1 MLNALWIF
9 LLMGGLLYGAATGQ
23 PQLATQAA
31 MEGATEAVSL
41 VLSLLGIT
49 MFYMGLMEIATQS
62 GLAQKISKVVAV
74 IIKPVFPR
82 LKKEEPAMQAI
93 CMNLSANALG
103 LGNAATPLGLTAMEE
118 LQKKN
123 KDKQTATQEMIGL
136 IVLNASSVQLIPT
149 SIIAL
154 RAAAGSANPAGITGV
169 MLLSTLC
176 TTLTGAVLCKVMA
189 KK

>member
-62 GLAQKISKVVAV
+62 GLALKISKAVAV

-123 KDKQTATQEMIGL
+123 KDKQTASYSLSE
-136 IVLNASSVQLIPT
+136 VLGKPASPSF
-149 SIIAL
+149 L
-154 RAAAGSANPAGITGV
+154 R
-169 MLLSTLC
+169 
-176 TTLTGAVLCKVMA
+176 KVENCLYLPVKILYA
-189 KK
+189 